1 MKVNKEEILGLYVAL
16 ERYLSNDH
24 DKEWKEWEDRVAV
37 IEKAA
42 KSVKNVTTNVTVP
55 PVADHTPTLQIL
67 WDTEKIRLSG
77 DELLQ
82 ALINGSPS
90 IEAYGGGKNS
100 ITVSPWMMI
109 AGQEKIVA
117 ARIKEELL
125 KASA

>member
-1 MKVNKEEILGLYVAL
+1 VAL

-37 IEKAA
+37 IENAA
-42 KSVKNVTTNVTVP
+42 KSVKSVTTKVTVP
-55 PVADHTPTLQIL
+55 PVADHTPTLQIS
-67 WDTEKIRLSG
+67 WDTEKIKLSG
-77 DELLQ
+77 DGMLQ
-82 ALINGSPS
+82 ALIKGSPS
-90 IEAYGGGKNS
+90 IEAYGAGKNS